1 MLEAPRP
8 TRTVVFPE
16 GRSMGRLSWLSRLE
30 LHEGLERWRALGEA
44 TGSVSVPADSAVRL
58 DVNLEAHEDPS
69 PLKRLAAD
77 DLQWLSFHAWG
88 PSTRT
93 DHALSCIRHMTGL
106 EGLDLAGTHVTDS
119 GLAHIASLAQL
130 RALLL
135 EGNPVTDAGLAHL
148 AALTKLETL
157 ELWGSRVTVSD
168 AGLVHLAQLTA
179 LHDLTLWGTGVT
191 DDGLVHLHRLTS
203 LRRLGLSGTDVT
215 DAGCEELRR
224 ALPGLESIT

>member
-1 MLEAPRP
+1 
-8 TRTVVFPE
+8 
-16 GRSMGRLSWLSRLE
+16 MGTLSWLSRHALT
-30 LHEGLERWRALGEA
+30 EGSERWRPLGQA
-44 TGSVSVPADSAVRL
+44 RDSVTVPGDSAVRL

-69 PLKRLAAD
+69 PLKRLGAD
-77 DLQWLSFHAWG
+77 DLQWLSFRAWG

-93 DHALSCIRHMTGL
+93 DHAISCIRHMTGL
-106 EGLDLAGTHVTDS
+106 EGLDVAGTHVTDS

-135 EGNPVTDAGLAHL
+135 EGNPVTDVGLVHL

-157 ELWGSRVTVSD
+157 ELWGSRVAVSD

-179 LHDLTLWGTGVT
+179 LHDLTLWGTKIT

-203 LRRLGLSGTDVT
+203 LRRLGLSDTGVT
-215 DAGCEELRR
+215 DAGREELRR
-224 ALPGLESIT
+224 ILPSLESIT